1 MDQNILIIGLVA
13 LALGLGFGFLL
24 GNLKSR
30 AADKRSRDA
39 EAELDAYRKQVTSH
53 FGQTAEHFQ
62 ALGLQYKALYEHL
75 ATGADTLCDLTD
87 TEQKLTFMPKEM
99 LAQQDQTVTV
109 ETEVALTPANENER
123 GERVAAAPEEP
134 LAPEGD
140 GQEAAAPSEDA
151 AADQPGNEAD
161 DDLRPA
167 PQEANDGSDNRED
180 SRIYH

>member
-13 LALGLGFGFLL
+13 LALGVGIGFLL
-24 GNLKSR
+24 GNLKSQ
-30 AADKRSRDA
+30 AADKRTRDA

-99 LAQQDQTVTV
+99 LAQQDQAVTV
-109 ETEVALTPANENER
+109 ETEVALTPANENEIT
-123 GERVAAAPEEP
+123 ESVAAAPAGP
-134 LAPEGD
+134 LPSEGD
-140 GQEAAAPSEDA
+140 GQEAAARSEDA
-151 AADQPGNEAD
+151 ADEQAGKEAD
-161 DDLRPA
+161 DDGRPA
-167 PQEANDGSDNRED
+167 LQGANDGSENRED
-180 SRIYH
+180 SRIFH